1 MRTHDVPY
9 TGPAL
14 DAPAVNGT
22 RISLRKAI
30 ATAAA
35 ALALLGADIADA
47 GIVRLPAWVDSLRLR
62 GGMDGPVST
71 GGMWDYSFN
80 DDQWNILFSG
90 TGILWAP
97 IAGRP
102 YEVRFEAEREGTGE
116 VLSMIMK
123 FENLRFITASNFEAW
138 NFNVVDGFNTLWKSN
153 YVESSWDNTG
163 FGDIWMIGTAYLNA
177 IPEPSSVALTALG
190 LGVVWGIA
198 ARRRKSAPGATP
210 GEEKPETP
218 AV

>member
-9 TGPAL
+9 TSPAL
-14 DAPAVNGT
+14 DAPTVNGT
-22 RISLRKAI
+22 RISLRKAL

-102 YEVRFEAEREGTGE
+102 YEVRFQAEREGTGE
-116 VLSMIMK
+116 VLNMIMG
-123 FENLRFITASNFEAW
+123 FENLRFISTRNFEAW
-138 NFNVVDGFNTLWKSN
+138 NLHVVDGFNTLWNSN
-153 YVESSWDNTG
+153 YVESSSDNTG
-163 FGDIWMIGTAYLNA
+163 FGDIWVIGTAHISA
-177 IPEPSSVALTALG
+177 IPEPSSGALTALG
-190 LGVVWGIA
+190 LGALGFA
-198 ARRRKSAPGATP
+198 ARRRRSVPGGTP
-210 GEEKPETP
+210 GEEKPGTP

>member
-9 TGPAL
+9 TSPAL
-14 DAPAVNGT
+14 DAPTVNGT
-22 RISLRKAI
+22 RISLRKAL

-90 TGILWAP
+90 TGILGAP
-97 IAGRP
+97 IAGHT
-102 YEVRFEAEREGTGE
+102 YKVTFEAEREGTGE
-116 VLSMIMK
+116 VLNMIME
-123 FENLRFITASNFEAW
+123 FANLRFITARNFEAW
-138 NFNVVDGFNTLWKSN
+138 SFNVVDGFNTLWESN

-163 FGDIWMIGTAYLNA
+163 SGDIWIIGTAYLNA